1 MLPIAEY
8 AESFP
13 IVVPNECCSV
23 VASFEAYGKTRPKQ
37 KAGIENMTLQTMIE
51 DNLKSSIL
59 ELMNSRTIVETPIN
73 AQIDNAQL
81 KRISENRVIEQFLSA
96 NRPPYHAPK
105 A

>member
-1 MLPIAEY
+1 MPCNNFRTHRNKTFFFDINQC
-8 AESFP
+8 
-13 IVVPNECCSV
+13 I
-23 VASFEAYGKTRPKQ
+23 KTRPKQ